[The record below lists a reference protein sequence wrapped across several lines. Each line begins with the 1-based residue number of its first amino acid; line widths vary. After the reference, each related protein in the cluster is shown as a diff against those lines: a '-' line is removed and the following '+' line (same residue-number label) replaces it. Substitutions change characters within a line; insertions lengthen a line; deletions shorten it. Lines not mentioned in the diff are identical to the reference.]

1 MLPLWNSQCR
11 FFWRPLLQ
19 LKSLNDE
26 NLRWNCYGIYGDP
39 TRKLLPDTAAARCS
53 RWQLSPLL
61 PERTSQGVIYKRL
74 GSTRMSYLRGCAT
87 KSYYATCLYVC
98 DMTFWK
104 VSTVSSSVPWFSAEN
119 PCLLISKTLTAQGT
133 QRAFWGLPQEFSSTK
148 VLEIFSCPLRGPSSD
163 SRGFKATKHD
173 LIMMSLL
180 DWSAKAFGFHCFC
193 SGGRVLNKQLQS
205 IPFA

>member
-1 MLPLWNSQCR
+1 MM
-11 FFWRPLLQ
+11 
-19 LKSLNDE
+19 K
-26 NLRWNCYGIYGDP
+26 NLRWNCYRIYVDP

-74 GSTRMSYLRGCAT
+74 GSTRMSYIRGCAT
-87 KSYYATCLYVC
+87 KSYYATCLWY
-98 DMTFWK
+98 DLLK
-104 VSTVSSSVPWFSAEN
+104 AQHGQ
-119 PCLLISKTLTAQGT
+119 LISSLIFTRKSMSSHFENLTAQGT

-163 SRGFKATKHD
+163 SGGFKATKHD

-180 DWSAKAFGFHCFC
+180 DWSAKAPRFHCFLFGRKGAQLKNC
-193 SGGRVLNKQLQS
+193 SQFHLLNSLCS
-205 IPFA
+205 SCIYLWPCSSTLSAS